1 MAHLVCTRH
10 HRRVFVSELFSRT
23 FHRQDGT
30 KCAGTLRI
38 NGKLTTPQ
46 KVIDYGKQ
54 AGLAIGLNTYGY

>member
-1 MAHLVCTRH
+1 
-10 HRRVFVSELFSRT
+10 VFVSELFSRT